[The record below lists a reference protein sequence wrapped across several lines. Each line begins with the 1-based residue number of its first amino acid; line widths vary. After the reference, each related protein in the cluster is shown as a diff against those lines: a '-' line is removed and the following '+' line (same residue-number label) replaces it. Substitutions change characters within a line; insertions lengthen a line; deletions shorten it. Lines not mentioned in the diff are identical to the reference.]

1 MKHWKLWISATALC
15 MGLSVPAAAAPKN
28 ALSTAA
34 CPETSIYIDLL
45 TGNFDCEAWLK
56 AYLEQCFGFPAE
68 DEGENGNGGE
78 DIPED
83 DGTEEE
89 APEDDGAEEETP
101 EDDGTEEETPEDDGT
116 EEETPED
123 DGVEEDEE
131 DGQISQ
137 MAAAVVDLVNQERA
151 AAGLA
156 PLSVDVTVSRAAQ
169 KRAQELVTT
178 FSHTR
183 PNGTSCFT
191 VLQEYGVS
199 YMGAGENIA
208 AGQRSAQEVMHAWM
222 NSEEHRANIL
232 NGSFTEIGVGVYTVG
247 GTTYWC
253 QLFTR

>member
-15 MGLSVPAAAAPKN
+15 MGLSVPAAAAPTN

-89 APEDDGAEEETP
+89 TP

-116 EEETPED
+116 
-123 DGVEEDEE
+123 EEDEE

-169 KRAQELVTT
+169 ERAQELVTT

-222 NSEEHRANIL
+222 NSEGHRANIL